1 MIPSGQGPKRIEN
14 ERSGMYKN
22 KNNKA
27 IGGGREGGR
36 ERGSAQAVSGQSARD
51 RQDTAKKAHA

>member
-1 MIPSGQGPKRIEN
+1 MIPSGPGPKRIEK

-22 KNNKA
+22 KNNNA

-36 ERGSAQAVSGQSARD
+36 DRGRAQAVSGQSARD
-51 RQDTAKKAHA
+51 RQDTA